1 MTLFRLVPRSAVAG
15 ILIIVTACVAYW
27 DSLSGPFIFDDEAAI
42 LRNPSIRSLEPP
54 WRPLLPPCDGSAVD
68 RRPIT
73 NLSLALNYAVGGTAV
88 RGYHLANVAAHAAA
102 ALILCWLVQRTLRLP
117 AFHDRFEQ
125 TALGL
130 ALVTSLVWVAHP
142 LQTNAVTYV
151 IQRTEVL
158 AGLFSFVA
166 LACTIHAAARPRFH
180 GWHMAAVAA
189 CGLALGSKESAA
201 ALPVFILAYD
211 AMLLAGSWK
220 GAVVQRGWFHGL
232 LAATWIV
239 PAIYLWRDRLIGVA
253 QPEVS
258 FIRRGLQVDYLLSQF
273 QAVCLYVKLALWPA
287 PLILDYGPPPPPAA
301 VSVALAAVPVL
312 LAIAATA
319 LAVVRH
325 RPIGLLGLLFF
336 GALAPSSLIPIV
348 PEWAAEKRM
357 YVALVA
363 VVLGAVLAVHA
374 AGRRLRA
381 DRSGLALGTA
391 APLLGRAC
399 SAIAIIGLVAVTAR
413 RNEDYRTELSIWEDN
428 VSKCPGNPR
437 GQSNLGLY
445 LEAAGRPEE
454 AAEHYRL
461 ALEYEPDS
469 PIPLMNL
476 AGIRSRSGDTKA
488 ACELY
493 GRVVELLPDHAR
505 ARRSYALALMADGRI
520 DEAIGHL
527 RRVAQARPDFVA
539 ARVDLAK
546 ALSRVDQGDEAVREM
561 KAVVRL
567 APEDGE
573 LAASLGLMLA
583 RQGRTAEAIPVL
595 EKAVR
600 LRPDHAETRVNLGL
614 ALTAHN
620 QMDQAIA
627 QYREALRLRP
637 DFPLAIVNLADAL
650 AATHRPQEAIELYRR
665 ALPSMPHDQAL
676 HRTLAW
682 LLATRTPVAGDD
694 PAEAVQ
700 AAERACRLE
709 PRDAPETLDALAAAY
724 ASAGQFAKATAAAER
739 AIERLRKRPDAADH
753 MHAIEARLS
762 LYRDGKPYREPAMSP
777 TQSPR

>member
-1 MTLFRLVPRSAVAG
+1 MTLLRLTPRSAIAG
-15 ILIIVTACVAYW
+15 FLIVVTACAAYQG
-27 DSLSGPFIFDDEAAI
+27 SLSGPFILDDEAAI
-42 LRNPSIRSLEPP
+42 LRNPSIRSFQPI

-88 RGYHLANVAAHAAA
+88 HGYHLANVAAHGAA
-102 ALILCWLVQRTLRLP
+102 ALVLCWLVQRTLLLP
-117 AFHDRFEQ
+117 VFRGQFAQ
-125 TALGL
+125 TARGL
-130 ALVTSLVWVAHP
+130 ALVTSLIWVAHP

-158 AGLFSFVA
+158 AGLFSFIA

-189 CGLALGSKESAA
+189 CALAVGSKESAA

-211 AMLLAGSWK
+211 ALLLAGSWK
-220 GAVVQRGWFHGL
+220 QAIRHRWWFHGL
-232 LAATWIV
+232 MAATWVV
-239 PAIYLWRDRLIGVA
+239 PTIYLWRDRLFAVA

-258 FIRRGLQVDYLLSQF
+258 FVRRGLQVDYLLSQF
-273 QAVCLYVKLALWPA
+273 QAICLYVKLALWPA
-287 PLILDYGPPPPPAA
+287 PLILDYGPPPPPDA

-363 VVLGAVLAVHA
+363 VVLGAVIAVHA
-374 AGRRLRA
+374 AGRWLLA
-381 DRSGLALGTA
+381 DRPGLALGRA
-391 APLLGRAC
+391 APLLGLAC

-413 RNEDYRTELSIWEDN
+413 RNQDYRTELSIWEDN
-428 VSKCPGNPR
+428 VAKCPRNPR

-445 LEAAGRPEE
+445 LEAAGRTEE

-476 AGIRSRSGDTKA
+476 AGLRSRSGDTKA

-561 KAVVRL
+561 KAVVGL

-583 RQGRTAEAIPVL
+583 RQGRTAEAIPLL

-614 ALTAHN
+614 ALMAQN
-620 QMDQAIA
+620 QFDPAIA
-627 QYREALRLRP
+627 QYREALRLKP
-637 DFPLAIVNLADAL
+637 GFPLAIVNLADAL
-650 AATHRPQEAIELYRR
+650 VAVHRPQEAIDLYRQ
-665 ALPSMPHDQAL
+665 ALPTMPYDQAL

-682 LLATRTPVAGDD
+682 LLATRPPEAGDD
-694 PAEAVQ
+694 PAEAVH
-700 AAERACRLE
+700 AAERACSLE
-709 PRDAPETLDALAAAY
+709 PRDDPDCLDALAAAY
-724 ASAGQFAKATAAAER
+724 ASAGLFDKAVAAAER
-739 AIERLRKRPDAADH
+739 AIDRMGPLPNAGERVE
-753 MHAIEARLS
+753 AIEARLA
-762 LYRDGKPYREPAMSP
+762 LYRDGQPYREPPMPA
-777 TQSPR
+777 R